1 MTASLLNSRIVIVGG
16 GPGGLTLARI
26 LQVEGA
32 KNVTVFEREPH
43 KDYRPQGGTLDL
55 HQESGQHALRMAKL
69 HKEFLA
75 LARAEGEDM
84 KILDK
89 HGKVHFEE
97 IKKGEGAGDRPEI
110 DRGDLRNLL
119 IDSLAPGTIRWGTT
133 VKEVEELQGG
143 GIRLTFVESFGTEA
157 EQSGVLEADLVV
169 AADGAWS
176 KIREML
182 SPARPIYSGISFLDI
197 TLKDIDQ
204 TPIVDNDG
212 SVPYKTLGELVGR
225 GSIFAI
231 EEGKGLIA
239 QRNSKGTA
247 RIYVAL
253 RVPENWLKEQ
263 SGMDFDNVD
272 DTVSKAVSLFKD
284 WNPALLQLITANKDP
299 VVPRPIYALPV
310 KHTWKRPPTDT
321 PRKSMITLLGDAAHV
336 MSPFAGEG
344 VNLAMA
350 DAASLAR
357 VLASPRHAHSL
368 QLAVEQYEADMFRRT
383 EPVAKESAGNLEVIF
398 AENAPKGMADMMKE
412 VTHWFFPVKY
422 LIKIAGE
429 RISEAVWGRSD

>member
-119 IDSLAPGTIRWGTT
+119 IDSLAPGTIRWDIT
-133 VKEVEELQGG
+133 VKDVVELGEGS
-143 GIRLTFVESFGTEA
+143 IRLIFVEGYGTEA
-157 EQSGVLEADLVV
+157 EKPGVLEADLVV

-176 KIREML
+176 QFREML
-182 SPARPIYSGISFLDI
+182 SPAKPIYSGISFLDI
-197 TLKDIDQ
+197 TLKDIDH
-204 TPIVDNDG
+204 TAIVDKDA
-212 SVPYKTLGELVGR
+212 SAPYKTIGDLVGR
-225 GSIFAI
+225 GSILAL
-231 EEGKGLIA
+231 EHDKGLIA
-239 QRNSKGTA
+239 QRNSKGIA
-247 RIYVAL
+247 KVYAAL

-263 SGMDFDNVD
+263 CGMDFDDVD
-272 DTVSKAVSLFKD
+272 GTTTKVASLYHD
-284 WNPALLQLITANKDP
+284 WSPVLLQLITANKSP
-299 VVPRPIYALPV
+299 IIPRPIYALPV
-310 KHTWKRPPTDT
+310 KHTWKRLPSET
-321 PRKSMITLLGDAAHV
+321 PRKSMITLLGDAAHL

-350 DAASLAR
+350 DAASLAKI
-357 VLASPRHAHSL
+357 LASARHAHSL
-368 QLAVEQYEADMFRRT
+368 QLAVEKYETEMFKRSK
-383 EPVAKESAGNLEVIF
+383 PVAKESAKNLEVF
-398 AENAPKGMADMMKE
+398 FGSDAPKGLADMMKE
-412 VTHWFFPVKY
+412 YSHWFFPVKY

-429 RISEAVWGRSD
+429 RFSEAVWGRSD